1 MQIRVNAEP
10 AAFYRLVVFIS
21 LHPCKDPSSSEHP
34 CCIHVSHRSES
45 PVAAARAFCPLH
57 PTAVSYSPDT
67 LFSFAF
73 CTSSAE
79 VLHSRWSQLF
89 FFSASLLTSPEAW
102 YRFGASLETIAD
114 VLPGPYLEDCSRSHC
129 ILSGC
134 SPRDLLQVASGPIL
148 LLLTCVSPEGM
159 LAVAWPPYLCLLL

>member
-1 MQIRVNAEP
+1 MYPTEVKVLLLQPELSV
-10 AAFYRLVVFIS
+10 
-21 LHPCKDPSSSEHP
+21 PCIPLQCHTALTLCS
-34 CCIHVSHRSES
+34 
-45 PVAAARAFCPLH
+45 PLH
-57 PTAVSYSPDT
+57 SAHLLQKYSTADGVNY
-67 LFSFAF
+67 
-73 CTSSAE
+73 
-79 VLHSRWSQLF
+79 F